1 MKVNGNERAVPAEG
15 TVLSLLKELGHDP
28 QRVAVEKNGAII
40 PRAQF
45 AEEKLTDADH
55 LEVVC
60 FVGGG
65 YPSHQTTVWCE
76 GDILRKTRICPK
88 EICAPRAAHTF
99 FTGMKTEI
107 QTPGFHR
114 NCNAISF
121 RLNARCA

>member
-15 TVLSLLKELGHDP
+15 TVLALL
-28 QRVAVEKNGAII
+28 AVEKNGTII

-65 YPSHQTTVWCE
+65 
-76 GDILRKTRICPK
+76 
-88 EICAPRAAHTF
+88 
-99 FTGMKTEI
+99 
-107 QTPGFHR
+107 
-114 NCNAISF
+114 
-121 RLNARCA
+121 

>member
-15 TVLSLLKELGHDP
+15 TVLALLKELDP
-28 QRVAVEKNGAII
+28 QRVAVEKNGTII

-65 YPSHQTTVWCE
+65 
-76 GDILRKTRICPK
+76 
-88 EICAPRAAHTF
+88 
-99 FTGMKTEI
+99 
-107 QTPGFHR
+107 
-114 NCNAISF
+114 
-121 RLNARCA
+121 

>member
-28 QRVAVEKNGAII
+28 QRVAVEKNGTII
-40 PRAQF
+40 PRAQC

-65 YPSHQTTVWCE
+65 
-76 GDILRKTRICPK
+76 
-88 EICAPRAAHTF
+88 
-99 FTGMKTEI
+99 
-107 QTPGFHR
+107 
-114 NCNAISF
+114 
-121 RLNARCA
+121 

>member
-1 MKVNGNERAVPAEG
+1 MKVNGKDRAVPAEG
-15 TVLSLLKELGHDP
+15 TVLGLLNELGHDP

-65 YPSHQTTVWCE
+65 
-76 GDILRKTRICPK
+76 GLLRLQASFQARGVVPHECGYDP
-88 EICAPRAAHTF
+88 ENSARRRRHTEF
-99 FTGMKTEI
+99 SLVKK
-107 QTPGFHR
+107 P
-114 NCNAISF
+114 
-121 RLNARCA
+121 